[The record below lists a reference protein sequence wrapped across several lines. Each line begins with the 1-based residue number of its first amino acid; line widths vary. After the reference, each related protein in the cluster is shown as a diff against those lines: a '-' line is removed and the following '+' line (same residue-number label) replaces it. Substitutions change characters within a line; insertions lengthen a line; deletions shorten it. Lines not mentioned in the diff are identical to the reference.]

1 MASQRTASVGPR
13 HDSSDRFRT
22 FVRFSTLIS
31 CVPAR
36 ADKKY
41 ELRQY
46 MNISSTTVRNLVVE
60 ASTSVTNSVTEV
72 G

>member
-1 MASQRTASVGPR
+1 MRPR

-22 FVRFSTLIS
+22 FVHFSALIS
-31 CVPAR
+31 CVPAG
-36 ADKKY
+36 ADKNY

-46 MNISSTTVRNLVVE
+46 MNILSTSVRNLVVQ